1 MQIGA
6 FGNLGWIK
14 IVFVGVVAL
23 GLGFW
28 QLWSINREI
37 GKDKGKGGVRGRV
50 MSYSSLLISS
60 LSIKFPLV
68 QSDRIQM

>member
-1 MQIGA
+1 MAQGA
-6 FGNLGWIK
+6 LDNLGWIE

-37 GKDKGKGGVRGRV
+37 AKDKAEKAAKGEAPRTG
-50 MSYSSLLISS
+50 
-60 LSIKFPLV
+60 
-68 QSDRIQM
+68 D

>member
-1 MQIGA
+1 MEAGA
-6 FGNLGWIK
+6 FDNLGWIE

-37 GKDKGKGGVRGRV
+37 AKDKEKAAAKDAAT
-50 MSYSSLLISS
+50 SDADQSS
-60 LSIKFPLV
+60 
-68 QSDRIQM
+68 R

>member
-1 MQIGA
+1 METGA
-6 FGNLGWIK
+6 LDNFGWIE

-37 GKDKGKGGVRGRV
+37 AKDKEKAVTKKTSAEKV
-50 MSYSSLLISS
+50 E
-60 LSIKFPLV
+60 
-68 QSDRIQM
+68 

>member
-1 MQIGA
+1 METGA
-6 FGNLGWIK
+6 FDNLGWIE

-37 GKDKGKGGVRGRV
+37 AKDKAAKDAAT
-50 MSYSSLLISS
+50 
-60 LSIKFPLV
+60 
-68 QSDRIQM
+68 SDAD

>member
-1 MQIGA
+1 MESGA
-6 FGNLGWIK
+6 LDNYGWIE

-37 GKDKGKGGVRGRV
+37 AKDKERQKKLHLRRTKPRV
-50 MSYSSLLISS
+50 MFLWAFYMATSPGS
-60 LSIKFPLV
+60 P
-68 QSDRIQM
+68 D